1 MSGSGPSSPLLGTE
15 WLEAQLASLDRS
27 LAAHEP
33 ESTTEGSSR
42 PKLQSLCSDISEFR
56 RQLQRYRKLDDSI
69 NLSINRSFIL
79 LDSPGQTS
87 QSSSTQCEGFWKML
101 TGEIISHIV
110 NHLLNIGADMNTSSL
125 FLDVYCDDKASW
137 LSRENLIRSC
147 IDVVDRSVQERNDAI
162 HRLSMDPTDPKNVP
176 PLSSSKTKSQLE
188 AEVYNAELKR
198 RMIHDELT
206 VESTIRKQ
214 TIQKFRTRCPES
226 FFSIPTDSPP
236 IQLDPH
242 PSTSPAQ

>member
-101 TGEIISHIV
+101 T
-110 NHLLNIGADMNTSSL
+110 
-125 FLDVYCDDKASW
+125 ASW

>member
-1 MSGSGPSSPLLGTE
+1 MSGSGPPSPHHPHYSVRSGWKLNWHHWIGVWLLMSRNRRPR
-15 WLEAQLASLDRS
+15 EA
-27 LAAHEP
+27 H
-33 ESTTEGSSR
+33 R
-42 PKLQSLCSDISEFR
+42 PNC
-56 RQLQRYRKLDDSI
+56 
-69 NLSINRSFIL
+69 NLSARISRSFEDNYNDIESWMTL
-79 LDSPGQTS
+79 SISPS
-87 QSSSTQCEGFWKML
+87 IAPSSSWTLLADLTKFKHTMRRIWKML
-101 TGEIISHIV
+101 TGETSH
-110 NHLLNIGADMNTSSL
+110 T
-125 FLDVYCDDKASW
+125 FW

-236 IQLDPH
+236 TQLDPH
-242 PSTSPAQ
+242 PSSTSPAQ

>member
-1 MSGSGPSSPLLGTE
+1 MSGSGPPSPSSPLLGTE
-15 WLEAQLASLDRS
+15 WLEAQLASLDRG

-33 ESTTEGSSR
+33 ESTTEGSSP
-42 PKLQSLCSDISEFR
+42 PKLQSLCSDISEFEDN
-56 RQLQRYRKLDDSI
+56 YNDIESWMT
-69 NLSINRSFIL
+69 LSI
-79 LDSPGQTS
+79 SPSIGP
-87 QSSSTQCEGFWKML
+87 SSSWTLLVRPHKAQAHQCQGFWNML
-101 TGEIISHIV
+101 T
-110 NHLLNIGADMNTSSL
+110 
-125 FLDVYCDDKASW
+125 ASW

-226 FFSIPTDSPP
+226 FFSIPADSPP
-236 IQLDPH
+236 LNWILILVVHRRHNDSMSLPFFFFSSYQ
-242 PSTSPAQ
+242 SK

>member
-1 MSGSGPSSPLLGTE
+1 MSGSGPPSPSSPLLGTE
-15 WLEAQLASLDRS
+15 WLEAQLASLDRG

-33 ESTTEGSSR
+33 ESTTEGSSP

-79 LDSPGQTS
+79 LDSPRQTS
-87 QSSSTQCEGFWKML
+87 QSSSTQCQGFWNML
-101 TGEIISHIV
+101 T
-110 NHLLNIGADMNTSSL
+110 
-125 FLDVYCDDKASW
+125 ASW

-226 FFSIPTDSPP
+226 FFSIPADSPP
-236 IQLDPH
+236 TQLDPH
-242 PSTSPAQ
+242 PSSTSPAQ